1 MISTPNRTVSHET
14 SDKLDLIF
22 GALADPTRRAIL
34 SRLSRGEATVNE
46 LAAPFDLS
54 LPAVSKHIKVLE
66 KAGLI
71 SRKKQAQWRPCA
83 IETSTLQEAFD
94 WIDHYRRMWNSSLDG
109 LDAYLR
115 SQADEPSSGKKGEPS

>member
-1 MISTPNRTVSHET
+1 MTLTPDQIASDET

-22 GALADPTRRAIL
+22 GALADPTRRSIL

-46 LAAPFDLS
+46 LAEPFRLS
-54 LPAVSKHIKVLE
+54 LPAISKHIKVLE

-71 SRKKQAQWRPCA
+71 TRKKQAQWRPCA
-83 IETSTLQEAFD
+83 IETGTLQEAFD
-94 WIDHYRRMWNSSLDG
+94 WIGHHRRIWNSSLDG

-115 SQADEPSSGKKGEPS
+115 SQADEPSSGKKGELS